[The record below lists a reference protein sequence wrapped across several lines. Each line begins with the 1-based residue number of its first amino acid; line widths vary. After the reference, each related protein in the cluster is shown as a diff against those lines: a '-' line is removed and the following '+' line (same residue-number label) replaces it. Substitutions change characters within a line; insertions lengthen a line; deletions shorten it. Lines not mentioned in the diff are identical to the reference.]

1 MGVGEGYNP
10 ACTTVSLSV
19 GLWLCVS
26 KGRLHFRYFHDPKPS
41 HRLVMDAI
49 SDLVSEV
56 ARSLRCGVNRLCSYS
71 LVFRSF
77 FFLVEREVCPHRLGK
92 YFDLKILV

>member
-19 GLWLCVS
+19 GLWLGVS
-26 KGRLHFRYFHDPKPS
+26 KGFISSPFQVPKPS

-49 SDLVSEV
+49 SDFVSEV
-56 ARSLRCGVNRLCSYS
+56 ARSLRCGVNS
-71 LVFRSF
+71 LHSGGAIYIGQRVQ
-77 FFLVEREVCPHRLGK
+77 LP
-92 YFDLKILV
+92 